1 MGRVKLYNTSE
12 DAKVKQKEQIKKA
25 NEKYR
30 AQRKE
35 FRNKVFN
42 EQLRII
48 KLLNK
53 NVVDDQAFM
62 SELLTKVEAKIG
74 PAFLEIKP
82 KPKKEKPPKDPNAPK
97 KPRAPRKPKNPVVT
111 ENGIPPENGPKRPR
125 KKKAVVVS
133 EPPVPTLPVL
143 PVPTSVSTPVSV
155 PITVPS
161 VPTSVSAPVSAP
173 CPRPPKPEPVWL
185 TNEIKI

>member
-12 DAKVKQKEQIKKA
+12 DAEVKQKEQIKKA

-53 NVVDDQAFM
+53 NVVDDQAFV
-62 SELLTKVEAKIG
+62 SDLLSKVEAKIG
-74 PAFLEIKP
+74 PAFVEIKP
-82 KPKKEKPPKDPNAPK
+82 KPKKEKVPKDPNAPK
-97 KPRAPRKPKNPVVT
+97 KPRAPRKPKDPVVIVD
-111 ENGIPPENGPKRPR
+111 GIPPENGPKRPR
-125 KKKAVVVS
+125 KKK
-133 EPPVPTLPVL
+133 
-143 PVPTSVSTPVSV
+143 
-155 PITVPS
+155 
-161 VPTSVSAPVSAP
+161 VPTSVSAPVPACVPASVPACVPACVPVCVPVCVSTP
-173 CPRPPKPEPVWL
+173 CPRPPKPEPIWL
-185 TNEIKI
+185 TGEIKI